1 VEVQAFMRK
10 VLLGVVAMSVFITG
24 QSFAATIDFRK
35 PVWNPN
41 GSNEKTV
48 GQVSAIAIDGPRDV
62 SLFWSTDD
70 GFGVDGGRNDRERD
84 EINNSEELAITF
96 ASPFLVTGFLVTDLF
111 ANETLDGHAFN
122 ERGQFRING
131 GNWITFTGTQ
141 PSGGSNG
148 ELAVN
153 FGGVLVSL
161 LEFRAAPGGI
171 FDPQGL
177 RNDFSVASVEFT
189 PAVPEPT
196 SLLLLGSGL
205 VGLVARRRRA

>member
-1 VEVQAFMRK
+1 MRK
-10 VLLGVVAMSVFITG
+10 VILGVVAMSVVCITG

-41 GSNEKTV
+41 GSDEKTV

-62 SLFWSTDD
+62 SLFWSTED

-84 EINNSEELAITF
+84 EINNNEELAIVF
-96 ASPFLVTGFLVTDLF
+96 ASPFLVTGFSLTDLF
-111 ANETLDGHAFN
+111 ADETLSGHTFD
-122 ERGQFRING
+122 ERGQYRING
-131 GNWITFTGTQ
+131 GNWITFTGVQ

-153 FGGVLVSL
+153 FGSVLVSL
-161 LEFRAAPGGI
+161 LEFRAAPGGLG
-171 FDPQGL
+171 DPQGL
-177 RNDFSVASVEFT
+177 RNDFSVATVEFT
-189 PAVPEPT
+189 PAVPEPA

-205 VGLVARRRRA
+205 IGLAARRRRA